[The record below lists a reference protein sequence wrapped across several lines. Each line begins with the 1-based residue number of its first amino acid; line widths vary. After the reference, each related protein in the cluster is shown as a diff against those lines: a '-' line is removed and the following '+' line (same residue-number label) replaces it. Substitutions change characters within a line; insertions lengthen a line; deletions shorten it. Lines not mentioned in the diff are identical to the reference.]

1 MDANK
6 AVDANVDLF
15 QPMAMAGRGRS
26 VGRLVKLRLL
36 PAVGYLVPSSSSLLR
51 RAGGRPGGR
60 EPDTAETNRPLSG
73 EDHWSTGRGLEV
85 FPLNEARSEPYFS
98 LNLEREASA
107 IASHRIGQDKT
118 SRLASAM
125 VRYWESVVLLNSTNS
140 RVLKMQG
147 VPTRRAKQRDH
158 TRRRRRRGSF
168 VLVER
173 GIVAVGRSLSHTQR
187 PLCWRR
193 RC

>member
-1 MDANK
+1 M
-6 AVDANVDLF
+6 
-15 QPMAMAGRGRS
+15 
-26 VGRLVKLRLL
+26 
-36 PAVGYLVPSSSSLLR
+36 LR

-107 IASHRIGQDKT
+107 IASHRPRQAEPPRLSDGALLRIG
-118 SRLASAM
+118 RLN
-125 VRYWESVVLLNSTNS
+125 LNSTNS

-158 TRRRRRRGSF
+158 TRRHRRRGSF

-173 GIVAVGRSLSHTQR
+173 GIVAVG
-187 PLCWRR
+187 LCRTHNDHSAGVGGVDNRQTNFGEWTK
-193 RC
+193 